1 MSCRVTRALPLILLG
16 TTACGDAT
24 ITATSHFPK
33 RDEDNRG
40 ATVRVVAEEAPQ
52 RSEPEISHP

>member
-1 MSCRVTRALPLILLG
+1 MSPRVARAIPFLLLG

-24 ITATSHFPK
+24 ITATSTFP
-33 RDEDNRG
+33 RQGEDNRG

-52 RSEPEISHP
+52 RSEPEIGH